1 MPLLKAYNS
10 PGVYDP
16 SDSVTVI
23 DDRADR
29 AIDVF
34 TSIEKKTAA
43 DWQLSN
49 PALQIGMLGLDLTNR
64 NIKIGDG
71 FTSWNDLP
79 FMTAVERD
87 IIRSEYGN
95 ELDFTIHFESELGG

>member
-23 DDRADR
+23 GDRAER

-34 TSIEKKTAA
+34 TSIEKKTASE
-43 DWQLSN
+43 WEILN
-49 PALQIGMLGLDLTNR
+49 PALQIGELGLDLTHR

-71 FTSWNDLP
+71 FTSWSELS
-79 FMTAVERD
+79 FMTSVERD
-87 IIRSEYGN
+87 IIRTEYGN
-95 ELDFTIHFESELGG
+95 ELDFIIYFESELGG